1 MSERYNGNT
10 GWEEEGG
17 EVVPSGEGEYPYPDG
32 VQSQINSEVVK
43 TDPEYEV
50 HTRRNDQP
58 SPNPTPSKPFELPGQ
73 NTGRSNT
80 GGLPTPGQVRKGMP
94 KKKIVEQQE
103 INEAGADEARNALG
117 LQSKPPKT
125 PKGEDDEPENRPRL
139 F

>member
-10 GWEEEGG
+10 GWKEEDG
-17 EVVPSGEGEYPYPDG
+17 EILPPDKVVYPYSDG
-32 VQSQINSEVVK
+32 VQSQINSGVVK
-43 TDPEYEV
+43 TDPEYGV
-50 HTRRNDQP
+50 HTNQP

-103 INEAGADEARNALG
+103 INEAGADKARNALG

-125 PKGEDDEPENRPRL
+125 PKGDDDEQKNRPRL